1 MGFYSMVAFFQ
12 KGGLFM
18 YPILLVFAVGMAIA
32 FERWVQLNRI
42 RNTNQKVWK
51 QLHPVLVKGEF
62 DKARKMINNNKSNMA
77 QMLGM
82 GLARQGAVRRRDD
95 IEIAMEESMMEI
107 IPQLEKRT
115 PYVALLSNIATLLG
129 LLGTIMGLIEAFTA
143 VANANPAEKADLLSA
158 SISVAM
164 NTTAFGLMSAIP
176 LLLLHAKLTS
186 TTGQI
191 VDSLEM
197 ASVKTLNTISN
208 FAKRQFDEELIMIRR
223 LHSKRK
229 REETPELDIT
239 TFLNLMVVLIPFLLI
254 SAVFSRVTIM
264 ELSVP
269 TSAGGSAL
277 NTPNFAIEVIVRK
290 KGLEIANGSSVE
302 AAIPKKDDQYDMQML
317 YELLKRLKARYPE
330 KDDATVLMEPD
341 IEYDHLIQIMDAV
354 RGAEVQMEGSEEVKK
369 MVLFPNIS
377 IGDAP

>member
-1 MGFYSMVAFFQ
+1 
-12 KGGLFM
+12 
-18 YPILLVFAVGMAIA
+18 
-32 FERWVQLNRI
+32 
-42 RNTNQKVWK
+42 
-51 QLHPVLVKGEF
+51 
-62 DKARKMINNNKSNMA
+62 
-77 QMLGM
+77 
-82 GLARQGAVRRRDD
+82 
-95 IEIAMEESMMEI
+95 
-107 IPQLEKRT
+107 
-115 PYVALLSNIATLLG
+115 
-129 LLGTIMGLIEAFTA
+129 
-143 VANANPAEKADLLSA
+143 
-158 SISVAM
+158 
-164 NTTAFGLMSAIP
+164 
-176 LLLLHAKLTS
+176 
-186 TTGQI
+186 
-191 VDSLEM
+191 
-197 ASVKTLNTISN
+197 
-208 FAKRQFDEELIMIRR
+208 MIRR

-354 RGAEVQMEGSEEVKK
+354 RGAEVQIEASEEVKK
-369 MVLFPNIS
+369 IVLFPNIS